1 MADDSVHFE
10 QKYFLRK
17 IADQEDYSAALKWFR
32 CRNSEELETCI
43 SDEARLKTF
52 SRSVLAIVTST
63 PNTPIATI
71 APKTF
76 TFDMD
81 RLQALRIK
89 YQGCVYQD
97 FYIEALLRNLHSLG
111 YSGTPPLSVCN
122 DLLVRI
128 INLASPQ
135 RTIDGCYAE
144 LARAA
149 LEIVRRAYELCN
161 RTDLLEEETVQNTIT
176 FIQRAQNAKSAIRQ
190 DLDNHLSH
198 TLQML
203 VDHELET
210 IFNLS
215 PLQILNHY
223 AHQRFSTDL
232 YESQEA
238 LRHIA
243 NQIAHIT
250 VLHWRIWSPIL
261 YLQIRKDC
269 NEESSAEKSPL
280 NTIESSPKSSL
291 KKGSSGEVEPHAIV
305 STHTDTGPS
314 NCDANS
320 ASTSEDESY
329 GQVLSDV
336 AKRHQ
341 TLKGCAAV
349 GFFQKLYG

>member
-1 MADDSVHFE
+1 M
-10 QKYFLRK
+10 
-17 IADQEDYSAALKWFR
+17 KWFR

-43 SDEARLKTF
+43 SDETRLKTF
-52 SRSVLAIVTST
+52 SRRVLAIIAST
-63 PNTPIATI
+63 PNAPIATI

-81 RLQALRIK
+81 RLQALRNK

-97 FYIEALLRNLHSLG
+97 FYIEALLQNLRILG

-128 INLASPQ
+128 SNLASSR
-135 RTIDGCYAE
+135 RTIDGCYNE

-149 LEIVRRAYELCN
+149 LEIVRRAYEVCN
-161 RTDLLEEETVQNTIT
+161 RTDLPEEETVQNTIT

-190 DLDNHLSH
+190 DLDKHLSH

-203 VDHELET
+203 VDQQLET
-210 IFNLS
+210 IYDLS

-223 AHQRFSTDL
+223 AHQRFSADQ

-238 LRHIA
+238 LQHIA

-269 NEESSAEKSPL
+269 NEVSTAEESPFKAVD
-280 NTIESSPKSSL
+280 SSPKSSL

-314 NCDANS
+314 NRDAKS
-320 ASTSEDESY
+320 VSTSDDESY
-329 GQVLSDV
+329 RPALSVL
-336 AKRHQ
+336 ARPRQ
-341 TLKGCAAV
+341 RLKGCAAI
-349 GFFQKLYG
+349 GFFQGLYG